1 MTDSGFVHNGGGK
14 RKGSFAIYMENWH
27 LDIEDFLDLKKN
39 NGKEE
44 YRARDLFYALW
55 ISDLFMKRL
64 INNENWTLFCPSVS
78 NHLIDLYG

>member
-1 MTDSGFVHNGGGK
+1 
-14 RKGSFAIYMENWH
+14 MENWH

-55 ISDLFMKRL
+55 IPDLFMKRL
-64 INNENWTLFCPSVS
+64 TNNENWTLFCPSVA
-78 NHLIDLYG
+78 NQLID

>member
-1 MTDSGFVHNGGGK
+1 MTDSGLVHNGGGK

-44 YRARDLFYALW
+44 YIARDLFYALW